1 MFVQSGIE
9 SYNEDKAKEAILAQ
23 LEDIKNGSFSDE
35 DLQASKKSLEDGF
48 KTVTDSPEALDS
60 WFTSQTI
67 SGKYPYPEDFIEG
80 FNMVTRED
88 VINAAK
94 DVTLD
99 TVFMLEG
106 TAEGGDEE

>member
-1 MFVQSGIE
+1 
-9 SYNEDKAKEAILAQ
+9 
-23 LEDIKNGSFSDE
+23 
-35 DLQASKKSLEDGF
+35 
-48 KTVTDSPEALDS
+48 
-60 WFTSQTI
+60 
-67 SGKYPYPEDFIEG
+67 
-80 FNMVTRED
+80 MVTRED